1 MYEPIDSENTSF
13 RQWDIT
19 STNPF
24 SAPTYTDYSITAA
37 TDNGLTVYNS
47 TDTVFAMSS
56 DTTSLLRITM
66 STGNVVYAS
75 DFSGILVFDFIYN
88 SSDTVIIIA
97 CQDTIVGSYRIVQ
110 YDGGALTSYH
120 NNGGTPI
127 VALYQYGSQLF
138 YVEDNLDV
146 YQIDLTSPY
155 TTTYIQTIPG
165 LGGLAGAAQDD
176 PNVIT
181 VMFT

>member
-1 MYEPIDSENTSF
+1 MTF
-13 RQWDIT
+13 
-19 STNPF
+19 
-24 SAPTYTDYSITAA
+24 
-37 TDNGLTVYNS
+37 
-47 TDTVFAMSS
+47 
-56 DTTSLLRITM
+56 
-66 STGNVVYAS
+66 
-75 DFSGILVFDFIYN
+75 
-88 SSDTVIIIA
+88 
-97 CQDTIVGSYRIVQ
+97 
-110 YDGGALTSYH
+110 YH
-120 NNGGTPI
+120 NNGGTRI

-165 LGGLAGAAQDD
+165 LSSLAGAAQDD